1 MINLKIKLIAM
12 AIACVFTSGLS
23 AQEKTE
29 PTKTERGYKT
39 SKDTVT
45 TDKLVAEVELN
56 SEERDRLRNLEEVS
70 SFAANANESQIKM
83 YESKRD
89 LLTMEFI
96 LDNVPDYV
104 MAAGDKAIQSYIL
117 SNFVEKNNG
126 DSASGISTENIW
138 ASTDSALSLTPKT
151 GAWKPTIDSASEAP
165 EKSNITI
172 TEDNTE
178 ANSSGVTEEELE
190 TMRQLGL
197 TEDELRAMLGGD
209 VANKAATGLA
219 IQAEPVIPEALITS
233 VTINE
238 IEISRVVLMGKIQQ
252 ADITLSMN
260 ASRGSESRRVT
271 KSFRAVSPGYMFQVD
286 DVRFEIIAINK
297 SQVVI
302 ENVETKKSYRKLI
315 NS

>member
-1 MINLKIKLIAM
+1 MTNLKIKLIAT
-12 AIACVFTSGLS
+12 AITCVFTSGLS
-23 AQEKTE
+23 AQETLEPAKTE
-29 PTKTERGYKT
+29 SGYKT
-39 SKDTVT
+39 SKNTVT

-56 SEERDRLRNLEEVS
+56 SQERDRLRNLDEVS

-83 YESKRD
+83 YESRRD

-104 MAAGDKAIQSYIL
+104 IAAGDKAIQSYIL
-117 SNFVEKNNG
+117 SNYVEKD
-126 DSASGISTENIW
+126 DSKSVSGISTENIW
-138 ASTDSALSLTPKT
+138 TSTDSALSLTPKA
-151 GAWKPTIDSASEAP
+151 GAWKPIINSASELP
-165 EKSNITI
+165 EKTSTTI
-172 TEDNTE
+172 TEDNNKP
-178 ANSSGVTEEELE
+178 NSSGVTEEELE

-209 VANKAATGLA
+209 VAPKSVTGPDTQAKPAT
-219 IQAEPVIPEALITS
+219 PEILITS